1 MVEKIKSA
9 VEKHRNLILEA
20 HDYIWKNPET
30 GYREWKTTKYMEKAF
45 EDLGYE
51 LIKAGDIPGFY
62 TVIDTGHPGPELLIL
77 GELDSLICR
86 KSRSFCN

>member
-1 MVEKIKSA
+1 
-9 VEKHRNLILEA
+9 
-20 HDYIWKNPET
+20 
-30 GYREWKTTKYMEKAF
+30 MEKAF